1 MPRRSQASRALQE
14 VEEQILEEGEE
25 EEYEEIESSEP
36 SFDINKYRISSVT
49 ETRTLSIDGTSFDV
63 QVKPLSWS
71 MRNQILSK
79 SLKWDTNGS
88 TVFDGDAYVREC
100 LKEIIVDAPWGR
112 TTESFLISI
121 DHRLGGLLETLVPKA
136 FDEEDGVDITKIK
149 KGP

>member
-1 MPRRSQASRALQE
+1 MPRRSQATRALQE
-14 VEEQILEEGEE
+14 VEDSNIEE
-25 EEYEEIESSEP
+25 EEYEEPSEP
-36 SFDINKYRISSVT
+36 LFDVGKYRISSVT
-49 ETRTLSIDGTSFDV
+49 ETRTLSIDGASFDV
-63 QVKPLSWS
+63 QVKSLSWS

-79 SLKWDTNGS
+79 SLRWDNNGS

-100 LKEIIVDAPWGR
+100 LKEIIVEAPWGR

-136 FDEEDGVDITKIK
+136 FDEEEGVDIDKIK

>member
-1 MPRRSQASRALQE
+1 MPRTSQASRALQE
-14 VEEQILEEGEE
+14 SEEQNMEG
-25 EEYEEIESSEP
+25 EEYEEPELEASEP
-36 SFDINKYRISSVT
+36 LFDINNYRISSVT

-63 QVKPLSWS
+63 HVKSLSWS

-79 SLKWDTNGS
+79 SLKWDNNGS

-100 LKEIIVDAPWGR
+100 LKEIIVEAPWGR

-136 FDEEDGVDITKIK
+136 FDEEEGVDIEKIK

>member
-1 MPRRSQASRALQE
+1 MARKSQATRALE
-14 VEEQILEEGEE
+14 DVEDQIIEE
-25 EEYEEIESSEP
+25 EENEEVESSDP
-36 SFDINKYRISSVT
+36 IFDINKYRISSVT
-49 ETRTLSIDGTSFDV
+49 ETRTLTIDGTSFDV

-71 MRNQILSK
+71 MRNQILSR
-79 SLKWDTNGS
+79 SLKWDSGGS

-100 LKEIIVDAPWGR
+100 LKEIIVEAPWGR

-136 FDEEDGVDITKIK
+136 FDEEEGVDINKIK

>member
-1 MPRRSQASRALQE
+1 MPRTSQASRALQE
-14 VEEQILEEGEE
+14 SEEQNIAE
-25 EEYEEIESSEP
+25 EEYEESELEPSEP
-36 SFDINKYRISSVT
+36 LFDIDNYRISSST
-49 ETRTLSIDGTSFDV
+49 ETKTLSIDGSSFDV
-63 QVKPLSWS
+63 QVKQISWS

-79 SLKWDTNGS
+79 CLKWDSAGG

-100 LKEIIVDAPWGR
+100 LKEIIVEAPWGR

-136 FDEEDGVDITKIK
+136 FDEEEGVDVEKIK

>member
-1 MPRRSQASRALQE
+1 MARKSQATRALE
-14 VEEQILEEGEE
+14 DVEDQIIEE
-25 EEYEEIESSEP
+25 EENEEVESSDP
-36 SFDINKYRISSVT
+36 IFDINKYRISSVT
-49 ETRTLSIDGTSFDV
+49 ETRTLTIDGTSFDV

-79 SLKWDTNGS
+79 SLKWDSGGS

-100 LKEIIVDAPWGR
+100 LKEIIVEAPWGR

-136 FDEEDGVDITKIK
+136 FDEEEGVDINKIK